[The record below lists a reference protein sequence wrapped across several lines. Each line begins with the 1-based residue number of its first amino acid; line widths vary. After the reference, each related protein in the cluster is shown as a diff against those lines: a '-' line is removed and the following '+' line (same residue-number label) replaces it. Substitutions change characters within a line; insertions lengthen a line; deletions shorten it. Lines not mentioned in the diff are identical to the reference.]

1 MSVPLHLRLGAL
13 HERNFRLLFA
23 ATSIT
28 TLGDRLAGIAL
39 AFAVLD
45 IGSATALGL
54 VFAARQGMEA
64 LVVVGG
70 GVLSDRLPRN
80 LVLVGASVVQGA
92 AQAATA
98 ACVLGGV
105 GGVAAIVVLQA
116 VYGLGLGLVIPAE
129 VGLVP
134 QTVSDERL
142 QQANALQS
150 LTRNLVGVLGPAI
163 GGVIVVAA
171 SPGVALAVDSVT
183 FFVCAML
190 LSRIRIARSRR
201 WRCAGIR
208 LGAA

>member
-1 MSVPLHLRLGAL
+1 
-13 HERNFRLLFA
+13 
-23 ATSIT
+23 
-28 TLGDRLAGIAL
+28 
-39 AFAVLD
+39 
-45 IGSATALGL
+45 
-54 VFAARQGMEA
+54 MEA

-70 GVLSDRLPRN
+70 GVLSDRAAAESR
-80 LVLVGASVVQGA
+80 ARRSVRRAGA

-105 GGVAAIVVLQA
+105 GGVAAIVILQA

-163 GGVIVVAA
+163 GGVLVVAA
-171 SPGVALAVDSVT
+171 SPGVALAVDAVT

-190 LSRIRIARSRR
+190 LSRNPDCSSRR
-201 WRCAGIR
+201 WRCTGIR